1 MANTQVL
8 IVLLFFTPPL
18 VGERIIVMTV
28 SVCMQAYL
36 GNYISDLHQISVHVT
51 YKCGLVL
58 LCRRCEM
65 LCTSGFMDGIIFA
78 HATTAT
84 TGLRPLY
91 IQCGRLS

>member
-36 GNYISDLHQISVHVT
+36 GNYISDLTKFLCMLPINVAWSSSAGVARCYVL
-51 YKCGLVL
+51 LVL
-58 LCRRCEM
+58 RMASYLHM
-65 LCTSGFMDGIIFA
+65 QQQQLPVYGHYTYSAVD
-78 HATTAT
+78 
-84 TGLRPLY
+84 
-91 IQCGRLS
+91 